1 MSKAILTFLNTEIL
15 VSLIHFG
22 FQVMKMSGE
31 ESHKINVKDW
41 ITLSTVMIG
50 AVLTILAL
58 IWQDVTL
65 DGKVTITFLLMISF
79 IFFVN
84 SVSANSKARF
94 DANSGD
100 VNDERIKRFVSFAE
114 YSFGLGFTLVIIGF
128 SILGYEYLLKY
139 EGREIIT
146 LILPIA
152 FLGTAWIVIFIYN
165 LINYFGKPLGAIRS
179 LKRNLWIFIELIFL
193 IIIAF
198 DFFEVITLP

>member
-1 MSKAILTFLNTEIL
+1 
-15 VSLIHFG
+15 
-22 FQVMKMSGE
+22 MSGE
-31 ESHKINVKDW
+31 EKTKINVRDW

-50 AVLTILAL
+50 AILTILAL
-58 IWQDVTL
+58 IWQDITL

-94 DANSGD
+94 EANSGD

-139 EGREIIT
+139 EGREVIT

-152 FLGTAWIVIFIYN
+152 FLGIAWIMIFIYN
-165 LINYFGKPLGAIRS
+165 IINYSGKALKAIRS
-179 LKRNLWIFIELIFL
+179 LKRNLWIFLELIAL
-193 IIIAF
+193 VLIAF